1 MEQGCLRVVSAVG
14 IGGLSRLRRGD
25 LLVLAPSLG
34 QAERAGRQASR
45 VLREAL
51 ETAQRE
57 RDDDVQQS

>member
-1 MEQGCLRVVSAVG
+1 VSAVG